1 MGYNGD
7 DKAWSSAVEKTRR
20 RTGPNRQDETSG
32 DDSGRIAEHIGLR
45 EEVSEGA
52 DGFLLGTA
60 GQSVFGYT

>member
-7 DKAWSSAVEKTRR
+7 DKAWSAAGEKTRR

-32 DDSGRIAEHIGLR
+32 DDSVRIAEHIGLR

-52 DGFLLGTA
+52 DGFLFGTA
-60 GQSVFGYT
+60 GRSAFGHT

>member
-7 DKAWSSAVEKTRR
+7 DKAWSAAVEKTRR

-32 DDSGRIAEHIGLR
+32 DCIGRIAEHIGLR

-60 GQSVFGYT
+60 GQSAFGYT

>member
-7 DKAWSSAVEKTRR
+7 DKAWSAAGEKTRR
-20 RTGPNRQDETSG
+20 RTGRDRNDETSG

-60 GQSVFGYT
+60 GQSIFGYT

>member
-7 DKAWSSAVEKTRR
+7 DKACSAAVEKTRR

-45 EEVSEGA
+45 EEVSEGT

>member
-7 DKAWSSAVEKTRR
+7 DKACSAAVEKTRR

-32 DDSGRIAEHIGLR
+32 DCIGRIAEHIGLR

-52 DGFLLGTA
+52 DGFLFGTA
-60 GQSVFGYT
+60 GRSAFGHT

>member
-7 DKAWSSAVEKTRR
+7 DKACSAAVEKTRR
-20 RTGPNRQDETSG
+20 RTVRDRNDETSG

-52 DGFLLGTA
+52 DNFMPGTA